1 MEKVK
6 TLIIG
11 SGPAGYTA
19 AIYASRSNLK
29 PVLYSGLQP
38 GGQLTTTTIIENFPG
53 FKDGIDANQL
63 MLEMKAQATN
73 VGADIRDGSITRADL
88 TKRPFIIEDERGNI
102 IEANTLIIA
111 TGASAKYLGLA
122 DEEKYRGQGVSA
134 CATCDGFFYRKR
146 TVAVVGGG
154 DTACEEAMYLSSL
167 AKKVYMIVRKPY
179 LRAAEIMRK
188 RVEEKEN
195 IEILYNTNTLGLF
208 GENGVEGAHLVR
220 FKGEE
225 NEEKYDIQ
233 IDGFFLAIG
242 HKPNTDLLK
251 GQLELDAQ
259 GFIVTQGVSTATS
272 KEGVFAAGDVADPIY
287 RQGVVA
293 AGSGAKAAIEAERFL
308 QDKGEK

>member
-242 HKPNTDLLK
+242 HKPNTDLFK
-251 GQLELDAQ
+251 GQLEFDAQ

>member
-19 AIYASRSNLK
+19 AIYASRSNLQ

-73 VGADIRDGSITRADL
+73 VGADVRDGSIVKADL
-88 TKRPFIIEDERGNI
+88 KKRPFIIEDERGNI

-111 TGASAKYLGLA
+111 TGASAKYLGLD

-154 DTACEEAMYLSSL
+154 DTACEEAMYLSGL

-220 FKGEE
+220 FKGEA

-242 HKPNTDLLK
+242 HKPNTDLFK
-251 GQLELDAQ
+251 GQLELDPQ
-259 GFIVTQGVSTATS
+259 GFIVTHGPSTATS
-272 KEGVFAAGDVADPIY
+272 VEGVFAAGDVADPIY

>member
-19 AIYASRSNLK
+19 AIYASRSNLQ

-73 VGADIRDGSITRADL
+73 VGADVRDGSIVRADL
-88 TKRPFIIEDERGNI
+88 KKRPFIIEDERGNI

-111 TGASAKYLGLA
+111 TGASAKYLGLS

-154 DTACEEAMYLSSL
+154 DTACEEAMYLSGL

-220 FKGEE
+220 FKGEA

-242 HKPNTDLLK
+242 HKPNTDLFK
-251 GQLELDAQ
+251 GQLELDPQ
-259 GFIVTQGVSTATS
+259 GFIVTHGPSTATS
-272 KEGVFAAGDVADPIY
+272 VEGVFAAGDVADPIY

>member
-19 AIYASRSNLK
+19 AIYASRSNLS
-29 PVLYSGLQP
+29 PILYRGIQP

-63 MLEMKAQATN
+63 MMEMHQQAVN
-73 VGADIRDGSITRADL
+73 VGADVRDGAIVKADL
-88 TKRPFIIEDERGNI
+88 SKRPFVCEDERGNV
-102 IEANTLIIA
+102 IEANTVIIA

-154 DTACEEAMYLSSL
+154 DTACEEAMYLSGL

-179 LRAAEIMRK
+179 LRAAEIMQK
-188 RVEEKEN
+188 RVMEQEN
-195 IEILYNTNTLGLF
+195 IEILFNTNTLGLF

-220 FKGEE
+220 HKGEE
-225 NEEKYDIQ
+225 NEENYDIA

-242 HKPNTDLLK
+242 HTPNTDLFR

-259 GFIVTQGVSTATS
+259 GFIATKGFSTATS
-272 KEGVFAAGDVADPIY
+272 VEGVYAAGDVADPTY
-287 RQGVVA
+287 RQGVIA
-293 AGSGAKAAIEAERFL
+293 AATGSMAAIEAERFL
-308 QDKGEK
+308 QEKGEK

>member
-19 AIYASRSNLK
+19 AIYASRSNLQ
-29 PVLYSGLQP
+29 PVLYAGLQP

-53 FKDGIDANQL
+53 FKDGIDANEL
-63 MLEMKAQATN
+63 MQEMKAQATN
-73 VGADIRDGSITRADL
+73 VGADVRDGSIVKADL
-88 TKRPFIIEDERGNI
+88 SKRPFILEDERGNV

-111 TGASAKYLGLA
+111 TGASAKYLGLS

-195 IEILYNTNTLGLF
+195 IEILYNTNTLGLY
-208 GENGVEGAHLVR
+208 GEDGVEGAHLIR

-242 HKPNTDLLK
+242 HTPNTELFK
-251 GQLELDAQ
+251 GQLELDPQ
-259 GFIVTQGVSTATS
+259 GFIVTKGTSTATNI
-272 KEGVFAAGDVADPIY
+272 EGVYAAGDVADPIY